1 MAQLNFFEKAISSLN
16 PKFGVQ
22 RLADKCKLT
31 ELTRFAG
38 AYPSRDRL
46 PSRPLSG
53 GESYYSTF
61 ERLQLIRAG
70 RELEDNNP
78 IVRSILLKFS
88 QYALGNF
95 RYMARTGDRTIDQAY
110 EDYWASWCKRCDYF
124 GRHNFESLSHLAL
137 RSVLRDGD
145 VGFVITRE
153 KSIGDQIDPNS
164 EIRIQAVE
172 ADRIGGMFD
181 NPVSSQ
187 SYIGGV
193 GFDEHGRTKYYKVYR
208 RTQGNFYTDEQE
220 VPASSFLLIYD
231 PIRLDEVRGR
241 SHLASVVNYC
251 KDLHETMEAENLAV
265 KNAAFRILT
274 ISNASGVSDDSASYF
289 NQAQTDSYGNS
300 MNIENMQKG
309 QINYM
314 PTGSEMKMFESNR
327 PSSAFQGYVDLIVHM
342 IALAFNLPFGFCYDL
357 SKLGGPTVRLEMAL
371 ASRTF
376 KRWQGI
382 LEARFFDK
390 IKNLVIADGISRGKI
405 PANSN
410 FTKGKWIYPSDT
422 TIDVGRD
429 SQANISEFKAGLRTA
444 SEIYGAK
451 GEDYEEAMRQRAY
464 EVKYANDLAEE
475 FGIPAESI
483 SDAFKQ
489 VAPAPSAEG
498 AVPPEMPAQ
507 DGQGEAQPQAQGVV
521 TEIPSLNG
529 AQVSSL
535 INVMN
540 AVSIGAI
547 SRDGAVAI
555 ITSAFPTI
563 SAEQAGQIMAG
574 VSIGTTI
581 PTAKIEV
588 PQAGA
593 EEKPKEESDVPAR
606 ARRTQLSPSFS
617 IRDAEMVLDALEMQ
631 SVKDVDLRATDGM
644 IDSAKSA
651 MRVRAEKSVSDRGM
665 TQVGIARARDII
677 GKKNLSPRT
686 WRRMLAFFSRHEVD
700 KKGSSWDEQGKG
712 WQAWNGW
719 GGDAGFSR
727 AKKVVE
733 QLNKIR
739 DGE

>member
-1 MAQLNFFEKAISSLN
+1 MAQLNFLEKAISTIN
-16 PKFGVQ
+16 PKFGVK
-22 RLADKCKLT
+22 RLADKCKLV

-95 RYMARTGDRTIDQAY
+95 RYMSRTGSREIDQAY
-110 EDYWASWCKRCDYF
+110 EDYWSAWCKKCDYF

-153 KSIGDQIDPNS
+153 KTIGDEVDPNS
-164 EIRIQAVE
+164 DLRIQAVE

-181 NPVSSQ
+181 NPTSSQ
-187 SYIGGV
+187 SYIGGIN
-193 GFDEHGRTKYYKVYR
+193 FDEHGRTKSYKVYR

-220 VPASSFLLIYD
+220 VPASSFVLIYD
-231 PIRLDEVRGR
+231 PLRLDEVRGR

-265 KNAAFRILT
+265 KNAAFRIMT
-274 ISNASGVSDDSASYF
+274 ISNASGASDDPASYF
-289 NQAQTDSYGNS
+289 NQAQTDSYGNV

-309 QINYM
+309 QINYI

-382 LEARFFDK
+382 FEARFFDK

-405 PANSN
+405 PPNAS
-410 FTKGKWIYPSDT
+410 FTTGKWIYPSDT
-422 TIDVGRD
+422 TIDVGRE

-464 EVKYANDLAEE
+464 EVKYANDLAKE
-475 FGIPAESI
+475 FEVSAESI
-483 SDAFKQ
+483 SDAFKTPP
-489 VAPAPSAEG
+489 PAPMQAG
-498 AVPPEMPAQ
+498 MPAPTAQLPPQ
-507 DGQGEAQPQAQGVV
+507 DGLAQAI
-521 TEIPSLNG
+521 TKDIPSLNG

-540 AVSIGAI
+540 AVAVGSI
-547 SRDGAVAI
+547 SQDGAVAI

-563 SAEQAGQIMAG
+563 TPDQARQIVSG
-574 VSIGTTI
+574 VSVGKLT
-581 PTAKIEV
+581 PTAKIEESGEKQV
-588 PQAGA
+588 
-593 EEKPKEESDVPAR
+593 EEQDVPSR
-606 ARRTQLSPSFS
+606 ARRTNLSPAFT
-617 IRDAEMVLDALEMQ
+617 IRDAEMILDAIEMQ
-631 SVKDVDLRATDGM
+631 KVGDIDLTANEGM
-644 IDSAKSA
+644 IDAAKSA
-651 MRVRAEKSVSDRGM
+651 LRVRADKPVSQRGM

-677 GKKNLSPRT
+677 GRKKMSPRT

-700 KKGSSWDEQGKG
+700 KKGAGWSEQGKG
-712 WQAWNGW
+712 WQAWHGW
-719 GGDAGFSR
+719 GGDAGF
-727 AKKVVE
+727 AKAKRVVE

>member
-1 MAQLNFFEKAISSLN
+1 MAKLNFIERAISSIN
-16 PKFGVQ
+16 PKFGVK

-38 AYPSRDRL
+38 AYPSRDRR
-46 PSRPLSG
+46 PSLPLSG
-53 GESYYSTF
+53 GESYYSTY
-61 ERLQLIRAG
+61 ERLELIKAG

-78 IVRSILLKFS
+78 IIRSILLKFS

-95 RYMARTGDRTIDQAY
+95 RYMSRTGDAVVDQSY
-110 EDYWASWCKRCDYF
+110 EDYWSAWCKRCDYF

-137 RSVLRDGD
+137 RSILRDGD

-153 KSIGDQIDPNS
+153 NSIGDQVDPNS
-164 EIRIQAVE
+164 DLRLQAVE

-181 NPVSSQ
+181 NPTSSQ

-193 GFDEHGRTKYYKVYR
+193 NFDEFGRTKSYKVYR

-220 VPASSFLLIYD
+220 VPASSFLFIYD
-231 PIRLDEVRGR
+231 PLRLDEVRGR
-241 SHLASVVNYC
+241 SHLASVINYC
-251 KDLHETMEAENLAV
+251 KDLAETMEAENIAV
-265 KNAAFRILT
+265 KNAAFRIMT
-274 ISNASGVSDDSASYF
+274 ITNATGSADDPASYF
-289 NQAQTDSYGNS
+289 NQAQTDSYGNT
-300 MNIENMQKG
+300 MNIENMQRG
-309 QINYM
+309 QINYI

-382 LEARFFDK
+382 LEAKFFDK
-390 IKNLVIADGISRGKI
+390 IKNLVIADGISRGLI
-405 PANSN
+405 PPNAN
-410 FTKGKWIYPSDT
+410 FMKGKWIYPSDT

-464 EVKYANDLAEE
+464 EAKYANDLAQEY
-475 FGIPAESI
+475 GITAESI
-483 SDAFKQ
+483 SEAFK
-489 VAPAPSAEG
+489 VST
-498 AVPPEMPAQ
+498 PPQP
-507 DGQGEAQPQAQGVV
+507 PQA
-521 TEIPSLNG
+521 P
-529 AQVSSL
+529 
-535 INVMN
+535 
-540 AVSIGAI
+540 
-547 SRDGAVAI
+547 
-555 ITSAFPTI
+555 
-563 SAEQAGQIMAG
+563 QAPQAPM
-574 VSIGTTI
+574 
-581 PTAKIEV
+581 PKLEKEELPEV
-588 PQAGA
+588 PSDDV
-593 EEKPKEESDVPAR
+593 EDSDVPSR
-606 ARRTQLSPSFS
+606 AKRTPSKPHFTLK
-617 IRDAEMVLDALEMQ
+617 DAEMILDAIEMQ
-631 SVKDVDLRATDGM
+631 TISDIDLTSNEGM

-651 MRVRAEKSVSDRGM
+651 LRVRAEKPASQRGM

-677 GKKNLSPRT
+677 GRKKLSPRT
-686 WRRMLAFFSRHEVD
+686 WRRMLAFFTRHEVD
-700 KKGSSWDEQGKG
+700 KKGSTWDEQGKG

-719 GGDAGFSR
+719 GGDAGF
-727 AKKVVE
+727 AKARKVVG

>member
-1 MAQLNFFEKAISSLN
+1 MTKLNFFEKAISTLN
-16 PKFGVQ
+16 PKFGVK
-22 RLADKCKLT
+22 RLADKCKLV

-88 QYALGNF
+88 QYALGSF
-95 RYMARTGDRTIDQAY
+95 RYMSRTGSREIDQAY
-110 EDYWASWCKRCDYF
+110 EDYWSAWCKKCDYF

-145 VGFVITRE
+145 VGFVVTRE
-153 KSIGDQIDPNS
+153 NSIGDEVDPNS
-164 EIRIQAVE
+164 DLRLQAIE

-181 NPVSSQ
+181 NPTSSQ

-193 GFDEHGRTKYYKVYR
+193 NFDEYGRTKSYKVYR

-220 VPASSFLLIYD
+220 VPASSFILIYD
-231 PIRLDEVRGR
+231 PLRLDEVRGR
-241 SHLASVVNYC
+241 SHLASVINYC

-265 KNAAFRILT
+265 KNAAFRIMT
-274 ISNASGVSDDSASYF
+274 ISNASGASDDPASYF
-289 NQAQTDSYGNS
+289 NQAQTDSYGNV

-309 QINYM
+309 QINYI

-405 PANSN
+405 PPNANFSS
-410 FTKGKWIYPSDT
+410 GKWIYPSDT
-422 TIDVGRD
+422 TIDVGRE

-464 EVKYANDLAEE
+464 EVKYANDLAKE
-475 FGIPAESI
+475 FEVPAESI
-483 SDAFKQ
+483 SDAFKTPP
-489 VAPAPSAEG
+489 PAPMQAG
-498 AVPPEMPAQ
+498 MPAPTAQLPAQ
-507 DGQGEAQPQAQGVV
+507 DGLAP
-521 TEIPSLNG
+521 
-529 AQVSSL
+529 
-535 INVMN
+535 
-540 AVSIGAI
+540 AI
-547 SRDGAVAI
+547 AKDKVE
-555 ITSAFPTI
+555 
-563 SAEQAGQIMAG
+563 EQ
-574 VSIGTTI
+574 
-581 PTAKIEV
+581 
-588 PQAGA
+588 
-593 EEKPKEESDVPAR
+593 DVPTR
-606 ARRTQLSPSFS
+606 ARRTNLSPTFT
-617 IRDAEMVLDALEMQ
+617 IRDAEMILDAIEMQ
-631 SVKDVDLRATDGM
+631 KVGDIDLTANEGM
-644 IDSAKSA
+644 IEAAKSA
-651 MRVRAEKSVSDRGM
+651 LRVRADKPASQRGM

-677 GKKNLSPRT
+677 GSKKMSPRT

-700 KKGSSWDEQGKG
+700 KKGAGWSEQGKG
-712 WQAWNGW
+712 WQAWHGW
-719 GGDAGFSR
+719 GGDAGF
-727 AKKVVE
+727 AKAKRVVE

>member
-1 MAQLNFFEKAISSLN
+1 MAQLNFLEKAISTLN
-16 PKFGVQ
+16 PKFGLK

-31 ELTRFAG
+31 EFTRFAG

-53 GESYYSTF
+53 GESYYSTY

-78 IVRSILLKFS
+78 IIRSILLKFS

-95 RYMARTGDRTIDQAY
+95 RYMSRTGDRVVDQAY
-110 EDYWASWCKRCDYF
+110 EDYWSSWCKRCDYF
-124 GRHNFESLSHLAL
+124 GRQNFESLSHLAL

-153 KSIGDQIDPNS
+153 SSIGDEVDPNS
-164 EIRIQAVE
+164 DLRLQAVE

-181 NPVSSQ
+181 NPTSSQ

-193 GFDEHGRTKYYKVYR
+193 NFDEHGRTKSYKVYR

-220 VPASSFLLIYD
+220 VPASSFLFIYD
-231 PIRLDEVRGR
+231 PLRLDEVRGR
-241 SHLASVVNYC
+241 SHLASVINYC
-251 KDLHETMEAENLAV
+251 KDLAETMEAENLAV
-265 KNAAFRILT
+265 KNAAFRIMT
-274 ISNASGVSDDSASYF
+274 ISNATGSADDPASYF
-289 NQAQTDSYGNS
+289 NQAQTDSYGNT
-300 MNIENMQKG
+300 MNIENMQRG
-309 QINYM
+309 QINYI

-382 LEARFFDK
+382 FEARFFDK

-405 PANSN
+405 PPNAN
-410 FTKGKWIYPSDT
+410 FTTGKWIYPSDS

-464 EVKYANDLAEE
+464 EVKYANDLSKE
-475 FGIPAESI
+475 FGVSTENI
-483 SDAFKQ
+483 SDAFKTQ
-489 VAPAPSAEG
+489 APM
-498 AVPPEMPAQ
+498 PELAKTQLPDMPAQ
-507 DGQGEAQPQAQGVV
+507 EGMPQGVV
-521 TEIPSLNG
+521 TDIPSLNG

-540 AVSIGAI
+540 AVSVGAI
-547 SRDGAVAI
+547 SKDGAVAI

-563 SAEQAGQIMAG
+563 SVEQASQIVSG
-574 VSIGTTI
+574 VSVGTTI
-581 PTAKIEV
+581 PTAKIDPTASEV
-588 PQAGA
+588 AG
-593 EEKPKEESDVPAR
+593 EQDVPAR
-606 ARRTQLSPSFS
+606 ARRTNLTPYFTTS
-617 IRDAEMVLDALEMQ
+617 DAEMILDAIEMQ
-631 SVKDVDLRATDGM
+631 KLADIDLTPSEGM
-644 IDSAKSA
+644 IDAAKSA
-651 MRVRAEKSVSDRGM
+651 LRVRAEKPASDRGM
-665 TQVGIARARDII
+665 TQVGLARARDII
-677 GKKNLSPRT
+677 GKKKLSPRT

-712 WQAWNGW
+712 WQAWHGW

-727 AKKVVE
+727 ARKIVE
-733 QLNKIR
+733 QLNKVR